1 VGGQLHVVLRLKI
14 SVALQQM
21 TGNFKA
27 AFESTRMKWSASP
40 EEKQT
45 NQLAQTEH
53 RFIKTII
60 TIRAAAMTSC
70 P

>member
-1 VGGQLHVVLRLKI
+1 LPVVLRLYI
-14 SVALQQM
+14 SVALEQK

-27 AFESTRMKWSASP
+27 TFESTRMKWSAAP

-45 NQLAQTEH
+45 NQLAQTEY

-60 TIRAAAMTSC
+60 TIRAAAITS
-70 P
+70 PP